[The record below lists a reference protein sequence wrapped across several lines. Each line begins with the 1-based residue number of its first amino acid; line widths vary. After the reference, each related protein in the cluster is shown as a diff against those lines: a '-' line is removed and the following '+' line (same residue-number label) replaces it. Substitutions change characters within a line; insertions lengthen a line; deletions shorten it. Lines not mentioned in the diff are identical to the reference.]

1 MVCRNSSHTIGH
13 SRPDHIEN
21 RFLACCTVVHI
32 PYLNVKSGIDAELDL
47 TGATSIVAENTV
59 NMNGNRLR
67 LNSSTHITLNYDAL
81 HSDLVLFSNVGEL
94 LITLKDGSEL
104 ALAPGADV
112 TPYLT
117 LYSNDTPLQGASITY
132 SASGDIS
139 IAVPEPSGTSLSLLV
154 LVSLA
159 TRRRRKH

>member
-1 MVCRNSSHTIGH
+1 MRSSTTPA
-13 SRPDHIEN
+13 SS
-21 RFLACCTVVHI
+21 V
-32 PYLNVKSGIDAELDL
+32 DANLDL
-47 TGATSIVAENTV
+47 RAATAIVLENTV
-59 NMNGNRLR
+59 SLNNHQLR
-67 LNSSTHITLNYDAL
+67 LHSDTPITLDYDAL
-81 HSDLVLFSNVGEL
+81 HSDLVFFSNVGEL

-132 SASGDIS
+132 SASGAITLS
-139 IAVPEPSGTSLSLLV
+139 VPEPTGTTLCLLA
-154 LVSLA
+154 LIGTA